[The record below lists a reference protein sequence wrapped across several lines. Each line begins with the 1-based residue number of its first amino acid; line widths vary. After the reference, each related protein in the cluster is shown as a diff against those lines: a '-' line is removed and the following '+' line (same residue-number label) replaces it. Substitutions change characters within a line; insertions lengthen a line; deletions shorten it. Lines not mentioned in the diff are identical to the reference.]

1 MKFDQFFVYQ
11 IQITEN
17 EAKPSPNFIPEVRVV
32 RVPLGLLGPGL
43 DGDLVGALHAQAL
56 LHQLLRL
63 GVGHHGG
70 LVDAHPLLAL
80 LLEPVGAAEL
90 GLVPAEFALAAVLLP
105 LAAVA
110 VPAEVVVP
118 QPRRARHRQV
128 GLGLL
133 LLGGQG
139 LLVLAPRLVLVVL
152 LLLLFLLIFAY
163 LGAVQYQIFW
173 FA

>member
-1 MKFDQFFVYQ
+1 MLRIRPKSEF
-11 IQITEN
+11 N
-17 EAKPSPNFIPEVRVV
+17 SIPEVRVV

-56 LHQLLRL
+56 LHKLLRL
-63 GVGHHGG
+63 GIGHHGG
-70 LVDAHPLLAL
+70 PVDANPLLAL

-90 GLVPAEFALAAVLLP
+90 GLVPAELALAAVLLP

-128 GLGLL
+128 GGLGRLL

-152 LLLLFLLIFAY
+152 LLLLFLLVFAY
-163 LGAVQYQIFW
+163 LGSSSIPNLLVCILS
-173 FA
+173 